1 MRIRDVELTPF
12 AIPFRRP
19 VATARGGVALREG
32 VVVRLVADDG
42 TEGVG
47 EAAPHPHAAPEALAL
62 MRAQLIDAAVLLRG
76 VDLAQADALIDAAG
90 ALGGAAAMG
99 LDMALHDLVARL
111 RGVPLARLLGAACL
125 PVPVSA
131 LLDGDVV
138 AAAHAASAAGF
149 RSAKL
154 KAALD
159 PDATATT
166 VADVVRAAPGLRL
179 RIDANG
185 AWSLE
190 QTVCAMRTLDSA
202 HVEWIEQPLPADD
215 LDALADARSRARDL
229 GHRVAAD
236 ECVRGPDDVRR
247 IAAHGAADVVVVKLV
262 QTGGLRRA
270 VATVDAAHAAGLAAV
285 VTTGLETSLGTAAA
299 LHLAS
304 ALAARGGAE
313 PLAAG
318 IATADLLARDLV
330 AEPIASASVMTPPPG
345 PGLGVAPG
353 RRTPDA
359 TLRVVD
365 EHGASHGGIA

>member
-47 EAAPHPHAAPEALAL
+47 EAAPHPHAAPEARAV
-62 MRAQLIDAAVLLRG
+62 MRAQLLAASVLLRG
-76 VDLAQADALIDAAG
+76 ADLAEAEELLDAA
-90 ALGGAAAMG
+90 ASLGGAAAMG

-111 RGVPLARLLGAACL
+111 RGVPLAEVLGGARV

-138 AAAHAASAAGF
+138 ASARAARAAGF
-149 RSAKL
+149 RVAKL
-154 KAALD
+154 KALPE
-159 PDATATT
+159 PDATAAT
-166 VADVVRAAPGLRL
+166 VADIVRAAPGLVL

-190 QTVCAMRTLDSA
+190 QTVRAMHALDPA

-215 LDALADARSRARDL
+215 LDALAGARRRACDL

-247 IAAHGAADVVVVKLV
+247 IVARGAADVVVVKLV

-270 VATVDAAHAAGLAAV
+270 VATIDAAREAGLAAV

-304 ALAARGGAE
+304 ALASRGGSM
-313 PLAAG
+313 LAAG

-330 AEPIASASVMTPPPG
+330 AQPIASAPVMTPPPG
-345 PGLGVAPG
+345 SGLGVVAGPL
-353 RRTPDA
+353 P
-359 TLRVVD
+359 LRAVE
-365 EHGASHGGIA
+365 EHGASLGGIA